1 MHVSGAVIIGASRNE
16 GSDTIVP
23 VPNLLPGTHYEI
35 DVFSSIG
42 KDGDKQT
49 SIAFANTTG
58 YTGKQELS
66 HSITKPMKWKTVV
79 RFFHCILNQNNKT
92 QIMYCIYLITAFY
105 TNIGTNI
112 YPQT

>member
-1 MHVSGAVIIGASRNE
+1 MHVTGTGIIRASRNE

-58 YTGKQELS
+58 YTGKQEVS
-66 HSITKPMKWKTVV
+66 HSMTKPIKW
-79 RFFHCILNQNNKT
+79 
-92 QIMYCIYLITAFY
+92 
-105 TNIGTNI
+105 
-112 YPQT
+112 